1 MINLK
6 LEIEGTTALRGK
18 ISISGSK
25 NATLPLMVCSILTD
39 DLLILNNVPNISDV
53 LMLANL
59 LKQVGVEVIYLEDK
73 KRMYLK
79 RNKIQINLQSEDVH
93 KIRASYYIMGALV
106 ACRKNFKTSYPGG
119 CSFTKRPIDYHI
131 EAFKSVGYKITEN
144 NNWLIFKK
152 KKINNKNHIF
162 RLFQKSVGATINIIY
177 ISVIRKASTIIKN
190 PSLEPEVLQVIHLL
204 NKMGAKIT
212 ILDNDTIEIV
222 GVKKLNG
229 AYFHI
234 MSDRIE
240 AGSYMLLAAAVD
252 KSDIKIENVYL
263 PHLREVI
270 KTLQQLG
277 VNVRENKNSI
287 EIKKDFPLKGI
298 QKKISFYPSFPTDL
312 QQILTVV
319 CTKAITPS
327 IIMDTIYPKRVS
339 HVAEIVKAKGNVEV
353 IHDKIY
359 IYSSALEATNIY
371 AHDLRCGFACIVIGA
386 IAKGC
391 TTIDHV
397 EVILRGYED
406 LINKLK
412 ALGLTIKIM

>member
-1 MINLK
+1 
-6 LEIEGTTALRGK
+6 
-18 ISISGSK
+18 
-25 NATLPLMVCSILTD
+25 
-39 DLLILNNVPNISDV
+39 
-53 LMLANL
+53 
-59 LKQVGVEVIYLEDK
+59 
-73 KRMYLK
+73 MY
-79 RNKIQINLQSEDVH
+79 
-93 KIRASYYIMGALV
+93 
-106 ACRKNFKTSYPGG
+106 
-119 CSFTKRPIDYHI
+119 
-131 EAFKSVGYKITEN
+131 
-144 NNWLIFKK
+144 
-152 KKINNKNHIF
+152 
-162 RLFQKSVGATINIIY
+162 
-177 ISVIRKASTIIKN
+177 
-190 PSLEPEVLQVIHLL
+190 
-204 NKMGAKIT
+204 
-212 ILDNDTIEIV
+212 
-222 GVKKLNG
+222 
-229 AYFHI
+229 
-234 MSDRIE
+234 
-240 AGSYMLLAAAVD
+240 
-252 KSDIKIENVYL
+252 
-263 PHLREVI
+263 
-270 KTLQQLG
+270 
-277 VNVRENKNSI
+277 SI